1 MLSGGV
7 ALDAAVTY
15 HDKYGRVW
23 EVSAAMASGP
33 IRCRRASRQR
43 RRDVRKKRRRR
54 HDDGEAAELAG
65 GVGAEPHVN
74 VLGVEAVAAPGE
86 EAGLVALLELRKA
99 HRALDAVVLLLLRR
113 RRRRAAA
120 IHRDRQRPQHL
131 RFDPSSPSTVPAHA
145 RWRKVK
151 RERGERERKG
161 KRERE

>member
-33 IRCRRASRQR
+33 IRCRRASRGR
-43 RRDVRKKRRRR
+43 KRRRR
-54 HDDGEAAELAG
+54 HDDGEAAERAG

-86 EAGLVALLELRKA
+86 EAGLKVPLPQRAFLHREGSDGLLPAKVE
-99 HRALDAVVLLLLRR
+99 
-113 RRRRAAA
+113 
-120 IHRDRQRPQHL
+120 QQEWRPEEH
-131 RFDPSSPSTVPAHA
+131 
-145 RWRKVK
+145 
-151 RERGERERKG
+151 
-161 KRERE
+161 